1 MKLSTNKKFI
11 LYLLA
16 AMNFVH
22 IVDFMI
28 MMPLGD
34 YLMKLFE
41 ISPAQFGA
49 LVSAYTFS
57 AGISGFFAAFF
68 IDRFDRRKAI
78 LTAFSGL
85 VAGTFLIALANSYA
99 LLIAARIFT
108 GLFGGLIGTLVLSM
122 VSDLFSFQERGRA
135 MGIVTTAFAFASV
148 VGVPLGLYLASK
160 LQWHAPFVFLGV
172 VGTLLLIAAWRI
184 LPPFTEH
191 LQSQTKRNPLQVL
204 STVAKDKNQLR
215 ALALSTFIVL
225 GQFMVIP
232 FLAPY
237 MIRNVGFTPETIT
250 LIYMLG
256 GGAVVFSGPQVG
268 KLTDR
273 IGAKK
278 VFVIFMLL
286 SFIPLLIITHL
297 PQTSIYIAL
306 IFSTLF
312 FIFVNGRIVPAQTLT
327 TAAVH
332 PATRGSFM
340 SFQAS
345 LQQLSASLAAFL
357 SGLILVENELGFFE
371 NYNWVGYTSVLI
383 SSVSLF
389 IVPRLKVA
397 AGN

>member
-1 MKLSTNKKFI
+1 MKLSTNKKYI

-57 AGISGFFAAFF
+57 AGTSGFFAAFF

-78 LTAFSGL
+78 LTAFAGL

-99 LLIAARIFT
+99 LLIAARVFT

-160 LQWHAPFVFLGV
+160 LQWHAPFIFLGV

-191 LQSQTKRNPLQVL
+191 LQSQTKRNPQQVL
-204 STVAKDKNQLR
+204 STVAKDKNQLG

-256 GGAVVFSGPQVG
+256 GGAVVFSGPRVG

-278 VFVIFMLL
+278 VFTIFMLL
-286 SFIPLLIITHL
+286 SFVPLLIITHL
-297 PQTSIYIAL
+297 PQTSIYVAL
-306 IFSTLF
+306 VFSTLL

-383 SSVSLF
+383 SSVTLF